1 MASYLFEV
9 TGNIFIVV
17 MRKVIYEKDDLMISK
32 GIHLFLNILFLRDE
46 FQSKSM
52 KYPETTEYNLIA
64 RHEIQEK

>member
-32 GIHLFLNILFLRDE
+32 GINLFLKILFLRDE
-46 FQSKSM
+46 FQS
-52 KYPETTEYNLIA
+52 
-64 RHEIQEK
+64 